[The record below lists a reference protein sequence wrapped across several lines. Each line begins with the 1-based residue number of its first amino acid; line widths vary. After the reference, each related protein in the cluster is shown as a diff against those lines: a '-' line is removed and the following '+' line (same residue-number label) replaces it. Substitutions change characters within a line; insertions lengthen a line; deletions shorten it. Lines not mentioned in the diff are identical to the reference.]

1 MLTRGASLATSG
13 LFVLVVFRLTKNNK
27 EPRAWRVPYRGQVL
41 DRKPISKLKNPACR
55 DRNVRVSQSKS
66 PRVNTLNCVFNQTR
80 MLIGD
85 RRCAH
90 NINNPNML

>member
-1 MLTRGASLATSG
+1 MLTLGASLATSG
-13 LFVLVVFRLTKNNK
+13 LFVLVVFRLTKNDK

-66 PRVNTLNCVFNQTR
+66 PRVNTLNCVFSKPE
-80 MLIGD
+80 
-85 RRCAH
+85 C
-90 NINNPNML
+90 